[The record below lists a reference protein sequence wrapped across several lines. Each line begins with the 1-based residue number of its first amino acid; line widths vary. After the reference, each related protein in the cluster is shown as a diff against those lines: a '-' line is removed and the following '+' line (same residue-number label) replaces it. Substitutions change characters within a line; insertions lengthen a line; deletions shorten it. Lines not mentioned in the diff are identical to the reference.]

1 MYSTFVELSPC
12 RSCRAPEAASLL
24 AHTLTRAMQDAPS
37 RPRPDLPESLR
48 DALWRAHQLG
58 RSRSGCTPTGFAA
71 LDAELPG
78 GGWPH
83 RALTE
88 LLVPHPGLGELRL
101 LVPALSRI
109 VGTGAPTGCD
119 EVESGNRCVMLFDP
133 PAALCG
139 WALAQ
144 LGVNAQQLLVV
155 HGREGARGAAHL
167 RRLWL
172 SAPTAGLARPAPRGG
187 SSKVAEPHLLDSADL
202 LWALE
207 QALKSG
213 HVGAVL
219 AWLPSCP
226 KADVLRRLQLAAQ
239 AHEGP
244 AFLFREVQA
253 RSKASA
259 APLRL
264 LLQGAGID
272 RLALRVL
279 KRRGPPLVQ
288 PLRLALPPVLGERL
302 RVRGEA
308 RAAASGMPRP
318 RVLQPAAL
326 QPSLPRPGRVQ
337 AP

>member
-1 MYSTFVELSPC
+1 MGLSFLPTEQSTAGL
-12 RSCRAPEAASLL
+12 
-24 AHTLTRAMQDAPS
+24 LTRTLGRAMRRDASSQPV
-37 RPRPDLPESLR
+37 PLPESLR

-58 RSRSGCTPTGFAA
+58 RSRCACTPTGFAA

-109 VGTGAPTGCD
+109 VGTGAPTGD
-119 EVESGNRCVMLFDP
+119 EVESGSRCVMLFDP

-144 LGVNAQQLLVV
+144 LGVNAQPLLVV
-155 HGREGARGAAHL
+155 HGREGARATMGL
-167 RRLWL
+167 RRWL
-172 SAPTAGLARPAPRGG
+172 P
-187 SSKVAEPHLLDSADL
+187 SADL

-219 AWLPSCP
+219 AWLPSCL

-244 AFLFREVQA
+244 VFLFREVQA
-253 RSKASA
+253 RSRASA

-279 KRRGPPLVQ
+279 KRRGPPLAQ

-302 RVRGEA
+302 RVRAEA
-308 RAAASGMPRP
+308 RAAAVGTPRP
-318 RVLQPAAL
+318 GQPAAL
-326 QPSLPRPGRVQ
+326 QPSLPGRVE